1 MPIGTPFCPFMPSLK
16 CGSDRR
22 SSLWLLAH
30 HRSEAMN
37 TNDKPNLDKLSLK
50 PIDPSEPT
58 PSDRGKARFQIE
70 MRGGSDQRAGGVN
83 RAPLREER
91 NP

>member
-1 MPIGTPFCPFMPSLK
+1 
-16 CGSDRR
+16 
-22 SSLWLLAH
+22 
-30 HRSEAMN
+30 MN

-58 PSDRGKARFQIE
+58 PSARGKARFQIE
-70 MRGGSDQRAGGVN
+70 TRRSPGIDRA
-83 RAPLREER
+83 ALREER